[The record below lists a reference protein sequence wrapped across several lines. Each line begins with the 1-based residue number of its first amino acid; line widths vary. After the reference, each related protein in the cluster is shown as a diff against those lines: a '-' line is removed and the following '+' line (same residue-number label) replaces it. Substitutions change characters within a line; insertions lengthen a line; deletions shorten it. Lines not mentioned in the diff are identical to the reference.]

1 MPATGAVPGSFVK
14 HVPGGKPH
22 SAPSG
27 TFIISGADGRGGRV
41 TILKPPSLPT
51 VRILLK
57 PLSSFWLF
65 YLLHVFQILCNC
77 TIHASD
83 EAILYPLHMLK
94 MLAFV
99 SCSTY
104 KCHQK
109 ITHHILY
116 VFHAFERPGDI
127 HLHYY
132 NPQSTSDLLNFLDV
146 SFTWKISSN
155 SLALVAGTSLIC
167 MYFLFLKRH
176 LLREELERPP
186 SRRWN
191 DWRGQDL
198 VSVVGRGHFELNISL
213 GVQTRSTPYLSTLD
227 LLQDWWLHHYIYHG
241 MKYWHQIAIRLNLSL

>member
-1 MPATGAVPGSFVK
+1 MPATAPVPGSFVK

-41 TILKPPSLPT
+41 TILKPPSLPS

-65 YLLHVFQILCNC
+65 YLLHVFQITALYYTC
-77 TIHASD
+77 IRWSD
-83 EAILYPLHMLK
+83 I
-94 MLAFV
+94 V
-99 SCSTY
+99 CITY
-104 KCHQK
+104 VEDACICLLQYLQMPSEDQSPYFMDFPCFWKA
-109 ITHHILY
+109 LWY
-116 VFHAFERPGDI
+116 

-132 NPQSTSDLLNFLDV
+132 NLQSTSDLLNFLDV

-191 DWRGQDL
+191 DSRGQDL

-241 MKYWHQIAIRLNLSL
+241 LEYWHQIAIL